1 MDRMIYVA
9 MTGAKDT
16 LLAQAINSN
25 NLANLNTTGFRADLA
40 AFQSVAAP
48 GAGFPT
54 RINAV
59 VSGTD
64 VDMSTGPLIS
74 TGRSLDVAVKGGGL
88 IAVQAPDGSEAY
100 TRAGDLKID
109 SSGVLVTGAGY
120 PVLGNGG
127 PIAIPPNEKLDIGA
141 DGTITVLPI
150 GQTANSLA
158 VVDRIKLA
166 EAPPEGMVKTTDG
179 LLRTASGDA
188 LPADGAVTL
197 QSGVLETSNVNA
209 IDALTNMIA
218 LSRHYDAQVKLLRVA
233 QDDGSSSTQLLRIS
247 S

>member
-1 MDRMIYVA
+1 MDKMIYVA

-40 AFQSVAAP
+40 AFQSVTAA

-54 RINAV
+54 RINTV

-64 VDMSTGPLIS
+64 VDMSTGSLIA
-74 TGRSLDVAVKGGGL
+74 TGRSLDVAVSGGGL
-88 IAVQAPDGSEAY
+88 IAVQAPDGGEAY
-100 TRAGDLKID
+100 TRAGDLKVN
-109 SSGVLVTGAGY
+109 SSGILVTGAGY
-120 PVLGNGG
+120 PVMGNSG
-127 PIAIPPNEKLDIGA
+127 PIAVPPNEKLDIGA

-166 EAPPEGMVKTTDG
+166 EAPPEGMVKTGEG
-179 LLRTASGDA
+179 LLRTASGDT
-188 LPADGAVTL
+188 LPANGSMTL
-197 QSGVLETSNVNA
+197 QSGVLEASNVNA

-218 LSRHYDAQVKLLRVA
+218 LSRHYDAQVKLLKVA
-233 QDDGSSSTQLLRIS
+233 QDNDSSSTQLLRIS